1 MSDEDRRRWE
11 ERYGRSAA
19 PPGPPSRFVAD
30 WLEKYSGQP
39 GRALDAACG
48 TGRNAL
54 ALALHG
60 WQVDAV
66 DVSAAALARGR
77 RAAAEGLPGG
87 GIHWIE
93 ADLDDWPVTAAAYD
107 LVVVSRFLDR
117 RLAPAL
123 AGALH
128 PGGHLLYEQHFVTE
142 RPVGGPRS
150 ARFRLARGELPKL
163 FAGLETI
170 DYREDFE
177 PAPDGTPLALARL
190 VARRSRCGCERPR
203 STSLGGEPDE
213 TSSRPACA
221 PARA

>member
-1 MSDEDRRRWE
+1 MSEEDRRRWE
-11 ERYGRSAA
+11 ARYGRSPA

-30 WLEKYSGQP
+30 WLAAYPGTP

-48 TGRNAL
+48 TGRHAL

-66 DVSAAALARGR
+66 DVSAAALSLGR
-77 RAAAEGLPGG
+77 EAAAERLSDGG
-87 GIHWIE
+87 AVRWIE
-93 ADLDDWPVTAAAYD
+93 ADLDDWPVTAAAYG

-123 AGALH
+123 ADALR

-142 RPVGGPRS
+142 RPAGGPRS
-150 ARFRLARGELPKL
+150 ARFRVERQELPKL

-177 PAPDGTPLALARL
+177 AVPDGPPLALARL
-190 VARRSRCGCERPR
+190 VARRTAARVEHPR
-203 STSLGGEPDE
+203 
-213 TSSRPACA
+213 RPAG
-221 PARA
+221 